1 MCDYFYGIS
10 RKLFVGGRR
19 SRVKEVD
26 CELPDAGASLEEVQR
41 LREENS
47 RLRSLLIAHDIRIPE
62 STSFTDESPQV
73 SNSAPEVRNPVVA
86 TAEQRI
92 SIFRSLFRGR
102 EDVYAIRWENADGR
116 SGYMPKAD
124 RDWKSYLSATAED
137 RKKVDRLT
145 RTYRPLTDDV
155 VRAHLVGEHTAGIYP
170 LLQDET
176 CWLLAVDFDK
186 KTWQQDASAFLEACL
201 ELNVPAALERSRS
214 GNGGHVWIFFERA
227 IPATTARKLGCVI
240 LTRTMESRHQI
251 GLDSYDRF
259 FPNQDTMPKGGF
271 GNLIALPLQKSPR
284 ANGNSVF
291 IDSQFRPYPNQWEFL
306 ASVKRMPTDAVEAVV
321 LEAQKRGD
329 VIGVRISN
337 VDDEDIDPWML
348 PPSKARAE
356 REIPGPFP
364 ARVQIVR
371 SNLVYVEKDGLPPAM
386 LNRLLRLAAFQ
397 NPEFYKAQAMR
408 LPTFN
413 KPRVIACG
421 EDLANYIALP
431 RGCIAEVVQLFET
444 HHIKA
449 VIDDKRFAGHPID
462 VKFSGQLRPA
472 QLDAAAMI
480 AEHDEGI
487 LCAPTAFG
495 KTALAAWM
503 IAARKV
509 NTLVLV
515 HRQQL
520 LDQWHA
526 RLAMF
531 LSLPAKSIGQVG
543 GGKSERNGLVDLAI
557 IQSTHDKA
565 GVKDFVA
572 EYGQVIVDECHHLSA
587 FTFEQVMKQVKA
599 KYVLGL
605 TATPERKDGHH
616 PIIYMQ
622 CGPIRYKLSARSMT
636 AASPFEHEVIPR
648 LTDFCL
654 SPEQADTTIQELYA
668 ALVDDKTR
676 NELIVGDLLRVIQ
689 DGCSPLLLTAR
700 TEHLKYFETALAGEV
715 GNVFV
720 LKGGMGKKQRRSIA
734 DAIAAVPESAP
745 RVILATGSYI
755 GEGFDDARLDTLFLA
770 MPISWKGTLQQYV
783 GRLHRLHDAKR
794 IVRVY
799 DYVDSNVLMLARMF
813 ARRLKGY
820 SSIGYRICNT
830 PYDVFG
836 QEQQAIVPESPDAEP
851 LGEHGGV

>member
-1 MCDYFYGIS
+1 MNKVDHERSIS
-10 RKLFVGGRR
+10 
-19 SRVKEVD
+19 E
-26 CELPDAGASLEEVQR
+26 ASLAEVRR
-41 LREENS
+41 LREENV
-47 RLRSLLIAHDIRIPE
+47 RLRSLLTANRIPIPE
-62 STSFTDESPQV
+62 ALISVTETPQV
-73 SNSAPEVRNPVVA
+73 ASVVPGVRKQEVGK
-86 TAEQRI
+86 AEQRI
-92 SIFRSLFRGR
+92 ALFRSLFFGR
-102 EDVYAIRWENADGR
+102 DDVYAIRWENADGR

-124 RDWKSYLSATAED
+124 RDWKSYLGAKEED
-137 RKKVDRLT
+137 RKKIDRLT
-145 RTYRPLTDDV
+145 RKYRPLTDDV
-155 VRAHLVGEHTAGIYP
+155 IRAHLVGEQTVGLYP

-186 KTWQQDASAFLEACL
+186 KTWQQDATAFLAACR
-201 ELNVPAALERSRS
+201 EQGVPAALERSRS

-227 IPATTARKLGCVI
+227 LPATTARKLGSVI
-240 LTRTMESRHQI
+240 LTRAMEFRHQI

-271 GNLIALPLQKSPR
+271 GNLIALPLQKVPR

-291 IDSQFRPYPNQWEFL
+291 VDAEFRPYPNQWQFL
-306 ASVKRMPTDAVEAVV
+306 ASVERMTANAVDAVV

-329 VIGVRISN
+329 LIGVRIS
-337 VDDEDIDPWML
+337 VGEDEELDPWMS
-348 PPSKARAE
+348 PPSRTRTE
-356 REIPGPFP
+356 RQIPGPFP
-364 ARVQIVR
+364 TQVQIVR
-371 SNLVYVEKDGLPPAM
+371 SNLVYIEKSGLPPAM

-421 EDLANYIALP
+421 EDLTNYIAVP
-431 RGCIAEVVQLFET
+431 RGCFAEVVQLFEAHRVAT
-444 HHIKA
+444 
-449 VIDDKRFAGHPID
+449 VVRDERFAGHPID
-462 VKFSGQLRPA
+462 IEFSGQLRPA
-472 QLDAAAMI
+472 QLDAASMI
-480 AEHDEGI
+480 SGHDEGI

-495 KTALAAWM
+495 KTALASWL

-531 LSLPAKSIGQVG
+531 FKLPAKSIGQVG
-543 GGKSERNGLVDLAI
+543 GGKNERSGFVDIAI
-557 IQSTHDKA
+557 IQSTQDKA

-572 EYGQVIVDECHHLSA
+572 EYGQVIIDECHHLSA

-599 KYVLGL
+599 KYILGL
-605 TATPERKDGHH
+605 TATPERKDGHQ

-648 LTDFCL
+648 LTEFGL
-654 SPEQADTTIQELYA
+654 SPEQTDATIQELYA
-668 ALVDDKTR
+668 ALVDDSAR
-676 NELIVGDLLRVIQ
+676 NELIVGDLLHAIR
-689 DGCSPLLLTAR
+689 DGRSPLLLTAR
-700 TEHLKYFETALAGEV
+700 TEHLKYFETALANQGDS
-715 GNVFV
+715 VFV

-734 DAIAAVPESAP
+734 EAIAAVPEDAP

-794 IVRVY
+794 VVRVY
-799 DYVDSNVLMLARMF
+799 DYVDSNVLMLARMY

-820 SSIGYRICNT
+820 SAIGYRICDT
-830 PYDVFG
+830 PYEFAGTQRRAVRS
-836 QEQQAIVPESPDAEP
+836 ETPDAVT
-851 LGEHGGV
+851 LG